1 MGGEGVR
8 NYMNVLQLSTGS
20 DIMYA
25 FGNEPWTNQNYI
37 DALFEKLPVYLKFT
51 VDTAWSLTVPV
62 LDRITSDL
70 SVPNVGVGKG
80 MKEDKASIC
89 FVDKLSDPGCRSNL
103 SRFER
108 RIQNLF
114 NFLRRTRDSRR

>member
-1 MGGEGVR
+1 M
-8 NYMNVLQLSTGS
+8 
-20 DIMYA
+20 
-25 FGNEPWTNQNYI
+25 
-37 DALFEKLPVYLKFT
+37 
-51 VDTAWSLTVPV
+51 PV

-70 SVPNVGVGKG
+70 SVPNVGVGNG
-80 MKEDKASIC
+80 MKGDKASIC

-114 NFLRRTRDSRR
+114 NFYETVPARIASDTGAQMREMHSQKGTRLHLNVEN